1 MNGSALSV
9 TNKRAG
15 LFESAMHKL
24 FMRHVHVLEI
34 EDVGTAYRIVTL
46 GGDSLRDVSWT
57 PGDKIQIQLGG
68 WVQRTYTPM
77 DWDAEN
83 GLTRILVYMHADA
96 PGTRWARTLSE
107 GDACVIFGP
116 RKSIDRTR
124 LRGPVMFFGD
134 ETSLGLATA
143 LFNDVSSPAAQ
154 MVFEVSTL
162 ADAQPVVER
171 LQLNDAHLCARL
183 QNDRH
188 FAELETYTSSFLRAH
203 PASDIVLTGKAT
215 SIQYITRLLRQRDV
229 GAGRRQSK
237 AYWAPGKA
245 GLD

>member
-1 MNGSALSV
+1 MNDSAMSV
-9 TNKRAG
+9 TIKRAG

-24 FMRHVHVLEI
+24 FMRHAHVLDI
-34 EDVGTAYRIVTL
+34 EHIGSAYRIVTL
-46 GGDSLRDVSWT
+46 GGESLRNLPWT

-77 DWDAEN
+77 DWDTEN

-96 PGTRWARTLSE
+96 PGTRWARTLAE
-107 GDACVIFGP
+107 GDSCVIFGP
-116 RKSIDRTR
+116 RKSIDRSR
-124 LRGPVMFFGD
+124 LSGPVMFFGD

-143 LFNDVSSPAAQ
+143 LFNDVSSPAGQ
-154 MVFEVSTL
+154 MLFEVSTL
-162 ADAQPVVER
+162 ADTKPVVER

-183 QNDRH
+183 ENDRH
-188 FAELETYTSSFLRAH
+188 FAELETYVSSFLRAH
-203 PASDIVLTGKAT
+203 AAADIVLTGKAT
-215 SIQYITRLLRQRDV
+215 SIQHITRLLRQRNA
-229 GAGRRQSK
+229 GADRRQSK

>member
-1 MNGSALSV
+1 MNDSATSV

-15 LFESAMHKL
+15 LLESAMHKL
-24 FMRHVHVLEI
+24 FMRHVHVLDI
-34 EDVGTAYRIVTL
+34 EDVGSAYRIVTL
-46 GGDSLRDVSWT
+46 GGESLRDISWT

-96 PGTRWARTLSE
+96 PGTRWARAILE
-107 GDACVIFGP
+107 GDSCVIFGP
-116 RKSIDRTR
+116 RKSIDRSQ

-134 ETSLGLATA
+134 ETSLGAATA

-154 MVFEVSTL
+154 LLFEVSTL
-162 ADAQPVVER
+162 AETTPVLER
-171 LQLNDAHLCARL
+171 LRLNDARLCVRL
-183 QNDRH
+183 ENDRH
-188 FAELETYTSSFLRAH
+188 FAELEENMSSFLQAH
-203 PASDIVLTGKAT
+203 AAADIVLTGKAT
-215 SIQYITRLLRQRDV
+215 SIQHITRLLRQRGTV
-229 GAGRRQSK
+229 AGRRHSK
-237 AYWAPGKA
+237 AYWAPGKT